1 MTGQFFRSPF
11 GIAAFLLPVMAILQ
25 YKQLSTLFVL
35 LVIAVVIWE
44 RPASWRVWPPLVI
57 GLAVFLVW
65 CLLSALWSI
74 DAAYSLA
81 RFAKLAPTVLAGVAL
96 CIAACSAP
104 DARRDT
110 IVVGLGAGLFA
121 ASVLA
126 LLGQFVIWLSDGS
139 LAGSTIDAV
148 LRHLKFRPFSSV
160 AALLMFPLAA
170 MAVTRTQGW
179 LLSAIL
185 PITAGAILAVGS
197 YAAITALIVG
207 AAVFGLTSWLG
218 PNFVRGLA
226 VALPV
231 VFIAVPGV
239 TTALDIPSLA
249 SQTGTT
255 LYHSAAHR
263 LVVWRFVGD
272 RVDEKPYLGWGLHA
286 TRRLPGRD
294 ADARHDPYYAD
305 ILAVSPY
312 HPKSRVPVTS
322 VHPHN
327 ATLHIRVELG
337 LPGMILYAALY
348 CLVCLALLRR
358 YSVGPGLAAAAAVI
372 TSAFVTGQLSFSVW
386 QSWWLTTQ
394 FLAAALLLA
403 MIRPWGTPQE
413 TTAESP

>member
-1 MTGQFFRSPF
+1 MRTATWFALFKRYGTRDWVVFAEKFGTPLVWAEYDETQDEEAKVVAEEIVANIGDDGQAVVSKVIGVHIDSTAREGKAD
-11 GIAAFLLPVMAILQ
+11 GIHGNLIAYCNREMSKLVNG
-25 YKQLSTLFVL
+25 STL
-35 LVIAVVIWE
+35 AN
-44 RPASWRVWPPLVI
+44 
-57 GLAVFLVW
+57 
-65 CLLSALWSI
+65 
-74 DAAYSLA
+74 D
-81 RFAKLAPTVLAGVAL
+81 
-96 CIAACSAP
+96 
-104 DARRDT
+104 
-110 IVVGLGAGLFA
+110 
-121 ASVLA
+121 
-126 LLGQFVIWLSDGS
+126 
-139 LAGSTIDAV
+139 
-148 LRHLKFRPFSSV
+148 
-160 AALLMFPLAA
+160 
-170 MAVTRTQGW
+170 
-179 LLSAIL
+179 
-185 PITAGAILAVGS
+185 
-197 YAAITALIVG
+197 
-207 AAVFGLTSWLG
+207 
-218 PNFVRGLA
+218 N
-226 VALPV
+226 
-231 VFIAVPGV
+231 GV
-239 TTALDIPSLA
+239 T
-249 SQTGTT
+249 
-255 LYHSAAHR
+255 LYRSGAHR

-272 RVDEKPYLGWGLHA
+272 RIAEKPYLGWGLHA

-358 YSVGPGLAAAAAVI
+358 YSVGPGLAAGAAVI